1 MTERTKPTLTLAAPE
16 SEDPEIGRWLRAL
29 KDTRGRTRREL
40 KDLPAELVDTSPASG
55 ASSIGTILYH
65 LAIIEADWLFDD
77 ILGTQETDWP
87 AELFPKDA
95 REDGQHLTPFAGETV
110 EQHLERLAKVRTML
124 VDTIEA
130 MSPEELH
137 RPRERKDYDVSPA
150 WVLHHLMQHEAEHR
164 SQIGNV
170 RESLGAALGW

>member
-1 MTERTKPTLTLAAPE
+1 MTERTKPTLTLAASE
-16 SEDPEIGRWLRAL
+16 GEDPEIGRWLRAL

-40 KDLPAELVDTSPASG
+40 RDLPADLLDTPPRTG
-55 ASSIGTILYH
+55 GSSIGTILYH

-87 AELFPKDA
+87 SELFSKDV

-110 EQHLERLAKVRTML
+110 EQHLKRMEKVRAML
-124 VDTIEA
+124 VETISA

-164 SQIGNV
+164 SQIGSV
-170 RESLGAALGW
+170 RESLGAGLDW